1 MIFLSNRCF
10 IKNIFLNKLV
20 LHKIKMGEWLMKEL
34 IVGLAGNPNVG
45 KTTVFNQ
52 LTGMRQHVGNWPGKT
67 VERAE
72 GSFKHGDYEYDIIDL
87 PGNYALSAHS
97 MEEIVSRDFI
107 VDDDSDVIVNVVDAA
122 NLERNLYLTVQ
133 MMELGANLVM
143 ALNMN
148 DFAKRKEHIINIKLM
163 GELLGF
169 PVVEV
174 NAKTKDGFEELL
186 TTVEKAAAKPV
197 DSSAKL
203 SYGDELKGHLS
214 DLQALI
220 EQDKSLLDVPSI
232 WTAIKL
238 LEKDSIV
245 IEKVQQSRMSSKIM
259 MEVDKVSKHLI
270 DIYNE
275 GAEEV
280 IANARY
286 AFIDGLIAEAVKKPA
301 VEKESMTD
309 RIDKIVTN
317 RLLAPF
323 IFLIVIFLLFHLTF
337 TISAPFCE
345 AIEAGFTALSEY
357 LSEAITNP
365 TLASF
370 ICDGLIGGVGGVLV
384 FLPQIIIMF
393 LLLSILEDSGYLA
406 RAAFT
411 LDIVMHKLV
420 GLHGKA
426 FIPMILG
433 FGCGVPAIMATRTMD
448 NESDR
453 ILAMMLIPFMSCT
466 ARMPIYS
473 MFTVAFFAAV
483 PVFALGPIVIT
494 QQTLVVFA
502 MYVIGIV
509 VALIVAAILK
519 RTLFKGMSA
528 PFVMELP
535 TYKVPSLKGVLLHT
549 WDKTK
554 GFLRK
559 AGTII
564 LGASIVIWILSNVPF
579 GVEPGSAESVLG
591 MIGSAISPIFAPLGF
606 ATWQAGIAIL
616 TGLVAKEVVVSTFG
630 TLAGVEEDD
639 EEGMSSMIQGLFT
652 PLSSFAF
659 MVFTLLYIP
668 CFAAIGTIKQETN
681 SWKWPLIM
689 SGITLVTAYI
699 VSFLVYNVGLLAGF
713 G

>member
-1 MIFLSNRCF
+1 
-10 IKNIFLNKLV
+10 
-20 LHKIKMGEWLMKEL
+20 MKEL

-72 GSFKHGDYEYDIIDL
+72 GSFKHGDYEYDIVDL

-107 VDDDSDVIVNVVDAA
+107 VDDDSDVIINVVDAA

-148 DFAKRKEHIINIKLM
+148 DFAKKKEHIIDIKLM

-169 PVVEV
+169 PVIEV
-174 NAKTKDGFEELL
+174 NAKTKDGFDELL
-186 TTVEKAAAKPV
+186 TTVEKAAANPI
-197 DSSAKL
+197 DSSVKL
-203 SYGDELKGHLS
+203 SYGDELKQHLS
-214 DLQALI
+214 DLQELI
-220 EQDKSLLDVPSI
+220 EQDKSLMDVPSI

-245 IEKVQQSRMSSKIM
+245 IEKVQQSSMSSKIM

-270 DIYNE
+270 DVYNE

-286 AFIDGLIAEAVKKPA
+286 AFIDGLMAEAVKKPA
-301 VEKESMTD
+301 VEKESTTD

-323 IFLIVIFLLFHLTF
+323 IFLAIMWVMFQLTF
-337 TISAPFCE
+337 TIGAPFQD
-345 AIEAGFTALSEY
+345 AIDQLFGYIAESVAGAIPNEY
-357 LSEAITNP
+357 
-365 TLASF
+365 LASF
-370 ICDGLIGGVGGVLV
+370 ICDGIIGGVGGVLT
-384 FLPQIIIMF
+384 FLPIIILMF
-393 LLLSILEDSGYLA
+393 LFLSILEDCGYLA

-411 LDIVMHKLV
+411 LDKVMHKIV

-433 FGCGVPAIMATRTMD
+433 FGCGVPAIMATRTME
-448 NESDR
+448 NEGDR
-453 ILAMMLIPFMSCT
+453 MLAMMLVPFMSCT
-466 ARMPIYS
+466 ARLPIYAI
-473 MFTVAFFAAV
+473 FTAAFFAENEGTV
-483 PVFALGPIVIT
+483 LLSI
-494 QQTLVVFA
+494 
-502 MYVIGIV
+502 YVLGIV

-519 RTLFKGMSA
+519 RTMFKGMST

-549 WDKTK
+549 WDKVK

-564 LGASIVIWILSNVPF
+564 LACSIILWALSIFPL
-579 GVEPGSAESVLG
+579 GVEYGSADSVLG
-591 MIGSAISPIFAPLGF
+591 MIGNFIAPIFAPLGF
-606 ATWQAGIAIL
+606 GFWQAAVAIIA
-616 TGLVAKEVVVSTFG
+616 GLAAKEVVVATFG
-630 TLAGVEEDD
+630 TLAGMEEDD
-639 EEGMSSMIQGLFT
+639 EEGITSLVQSTFT
-652 PLSSFAF
+652 PLSAFSFMA
-659 MVFTLLYIP
+659 FTLLYTP
-668 CFAAIGTIKQETN
+668 CFAAIGAIKQETN
-681 SWKWPLIM
+681 SYKWALTM
-689 SGITLVTAYI
+689 CTITLVTAYI
-699 VSFLVYNVGLLAGF
+699 VSFLIFNIGALAGF
-713 G
+713 A

>member
-1 MIFLSNRCF
+1 
-10 IKNIFLNKLV
+10 
-20 LHKIKMGEWLMKEL
+20 MKEL

-72 GSFKHGDYEYDIIDL
+72 GSFKHGEYEYDVVDL

-107 VDDDSDVIVNVVDAA
+107 VDDDSDVIINVVDAA

-148 DFAKRKEHIINIKLM
+148 DFAKKKDHIIDIKLM
-163 GELLGF
+163 SELLGF

-174 NAKTKDGFEELL
+174 NAKTKGGLDELL
-186 TTVEKAAAKPV
+186 TTVEKAAANPV
-197 DSSAKL
+197 DSSVKL
-203 SYGDELKGHLS
+203 SYGDELRQHLA
-214 DLQALI
+214 DLQAII

-245 IEKVQQSRMSSKIM
+245 IEKVQKSSMSSKIM

-270 DIYNE
+270 DVFDE

-286 AFIDGLIAEAVKKPA
+286 AFIGGLMAEAVKRPD
-301 VEKESMTD
+301 VEKESTTD
-309 RIDKIVTN
+309 KIDKIVTN

-323 IFLIVIFLLFHLTF
+323 IFLGIIFSMFHLTY
-337 TISAPFCE
+337 TIGAPFQGMIDQGFSALAE
-345 AIEAGFTALSEY
+345 AVAGYISNEY
-357 LSEAITNP
+357 
-365 TLASF
+365 LASF
-370 ICDGLIGGVGGVLV
+370 ICDGIIGGVGGVLT
-384 FLPQIIIMF
+384 FLPIIILMF
-393 LLLSILEDSGYLA
+393 LFLSILEDCGYLA

-433 FGCGVPAIMATRTMD
+433 FGCGVPAIMATRTME

-453 ILAMMLIPFMSCT
+453 LLAMMLVPFMSCT
-466 ARMPIYS
+466 ARAPIYAI
-473 MFTVAFFAAV
+473 FVAAFFTQHQ
-483 PVFALGPIVIT
+483 ALMV
-494 QQTLVVFA
+494 TL

-509 VALIVAAILK
+509 VALLVAAILK

-535 TYKVPSLKGVLLHT
+535 TYKIPSLKGVLLHT
-549 WDKTK
+549 WDKVK

-564 LGASIVIWILSNVPF
+564 LVCSIVLWILSSFPL
-579 GVEPGSAESVLG
+579 GVEYGSEQSVLG
-591 MIGSAISPIFAPLGF
+591 MIGTFISPIFAPLGF
-606 ATWQAGIAIL
+606 GTWQAAVAIIA
-616 TGLVAKEVVVSTFG
+616 GLAAKEVVVSTFG
-630 TLAGVEEDD
+630 TLAGMEEDD
-639 EEGMSSMIQGLFT
+639 EEGITSLIQETFT

-668 CFAAIGTIKQETN
+668 CFAAIGAIKQETN
-681 SWKWPLIM
+681 GFKWPLIM
-689 SGITLVTAYI
+689 CGITLVTAYI
-699 VSFLVYNVGLLAGF
+699 VSFLVFQIGGLVGFA
-713 G
+713 

>member
-1 MIFLSNRCF
+1 
-10 IKNIFLNKLV
+10 
-20 LHKIKMGEWLMKEL
+20 
-34 IVGLAGNPNVG
+34 
-45 KTTVFNQ
+45 
-52 LTGMRQHVGNWPGKT
+52 MRQHVGNRRGKT

-72 GSFKHGDYEYDIIDL
+72 GSFKHGSYEYDIVDL

-107 VDDDSDVIVNVVDAA
+107 VDDDSDVIINVVDAA

-148 DFAKRKEHIINIKLM
+148 DFAKKKDHIIDIKLM
-163 GELLGF
+163 SELLGF

-174 NAKTKDGFEELL
+174 NAKTKDGFDKLL
-186 TTVEKAAAKPV
+186 TTVEKASKNPI

-203 SYGDELKGHLS
+203 SYGDELKEHLA

-220 EQDKSLLDVPSI
+220 EQDKNLLDVPSI

-245 IEKVQQSRMSSKIM
+245 IEKVQQSSMSSKIM

-270 DIYNE
+270 DVFDE

-286 AFIDGLIAEAVKKPA
+286 AFISGLMAESVKKPQ
-301 VEKESMTD
+301 VEKETTTD
-309 RIDKIVTN
+309 KIDKIITN

-323 IFLIVIFLLFHLTF
+323 IFLGIMFLMFHLTY
-337 TISAPFCE
+337 TISAPFQGMIDDGFIML
-345 AIEAGFTALSEY
+345 ADFVAGYISNEY
-357 LSEAITNP
+357 LR
-365 TLASF
+365 SF
-370 ICDGLIGGVGGVLV
+370 VCNGIIGGVGGVLV
-384 FLPQIIIMF
+384 FLPIIILMF
-393 LLLSILEDSGYLA
+393 LFLSILEDCGYLA

-411 LDIVMHKLV
+411 LDIIMHKLV

-433 FGCGVPAIMATRTMD
+433 FGCGVPAIMATRTME

-453 ILAMMLIPFMSCT
+453 LLAMMLVPFMSCT
-466 ARMPIYS
+466 ARAPIYAI
-473 MFTVAFFAAV
+473 FVAAFF
-483 PVFALGPIVIT
+483 T
-494 QQTLVVFA
+494 QYQSVMVTL
-502 MYVIGIV
+502 MYVIGVV

-528 PFVMELP
+528 PFVMVLP
-535 TYKVPSLKGVLLHT
+535 IYKIPSLKGVFLHT
-549 WDKTK
+549 WEKVK

-564 LGASIVIWILSNVPF
+564 LVCSIVLWILSSFPL
-579 GVEPGSAESVLG
+579 GVEYGSEQSVLG
-591 MIGSAISPIFAPLGF
+591 MLGNVIAPIFAPLGF
-606 ATWQAGIAIL
+606 GFWQAAVAIIA
-616 TGLVAKEVVVSTFG
+616 GLAAKEVVVSTFG
-630 TLAGVEEDD
+630 TLSGMEEDD
-639 EEGMSSMIQGLFT
+639 EDGITSLVHDTFT
-652 PLSSFAF
+652 PLSAFSF

-668 CFAAIGTIKQETN
+668 CFATIGAIKQETN
-681 SWKWPLIM
+681 GFKWPLIM
-689 SGITLVTAYI
+689 CGITLVTAYI
-699 VSFLVYNVGLLAGF
+699 VSFLVFQIGGLAGF

>member
-1 MIFLSNRCF
+1 
-10 IKNIFLNKLV
+10 
-20 LHKIKMGEWLMKEL
+20 MKKL

-52 LTGMRQHVGNWPGKT
+52 LTGMHQHVGNWPGKT

-72 GSFKHGDYEYDIIDL
+72 GSFSHGDYEYNIVDL

-107 VDDDSDVIVNVVDAA
+107 VDDDSDVIINVVDAA

-148 DFAKRKEHIINIKLM
+148 DFAKKKDHLIDIDLM
-163 GELLGF
+163 SELLGF
-169 PVVEV
+169 PVVEI
-174 NAKTKDGFEELL
+174 NAKNKDGFEELL
-186 TTVEKAAAKPV
+186 TTVEKQAAKPI
-197 DSSAKL
+197 DSSEKL
-203 SYGDELKGHLS
+203 SYGNDIKGHLATI
-214 DLQALI
+214 QELI
-220 EQDKSLLDVPSI
+220 EQDKTLMDVPSI
-232 WTAIKL
+232 WTAVKL

-245 IEKVQQSRMSSKIM
+245 IEKVQKSSYSSKIM
-259 MEVDKVSKHLI
+259 IEVDKVSKHLY
-270 DIYNE
+270 DVYKE

-286 AFIDGLIAEAVKKPA
+286 AFIGGLMAEAVKRPA
-301 VEKESMTD
+301 VEKETTTD
-309 RIDKIVTN
+309 KIDKIVTN

-323 IFLIVIFLLFHLTF
+323 IFLGVIFLLFHLTF
-337 TISAPFCE
+337 TISEPFCTLIDDGF
-345 AIEAGFTALSEY
+345 AILGEF
-357 LSEAITNP
+357 ITSYISDP

-370 ICDGLIGGVGGVLV
+370 VCDGIIGGVGGVLV
-384 FLPQIIIMF
+384 FLPQIVIMF

-433 FGCGVPAIMATRTMD
+433 FGCGVPAIMATRTLE

-453 ILAMMLIPFMSCT
+453 VLAMMLIPFMSCT

-473 MFTVAFFAAV
+473 MFTAAFFAAI
-483 PVFALGPIVIT
+483 PVFVLGPLVVT
-494 QQTLVVFA
+494 QQTIVVTS
-502 MYVIGIV
+502 MYVIGVV
-509 VALIVAAILK
+509 VALVVAAILK

-535 TYKVPSLKGVLLHT
+535 TYKVPSVKGVLLHT
-549 WDKTK
+549 WEKTK

-564 LGASIVIWILSNVPF
+564 LAAAIIIWILSSLPL
-579 GVEPGSAESVLG
+579 GVEYGSQDSVLG
-591 MIGSAISPIFAPLGF
+591 MVGTAIAPVFSPLGF
-606 ATWQAGIAIL
+606 GEWQAGIAVV
-616 TGLVAKEVVVSTFG
+616 TGLVAKEVVVATFG
-630 TLAGVEEDD
+630 TLAGIEEGD
-639 EEGMSSMIQGLFT
+639 EEGLSSMLQDIFT

-659 MVFTLLYIP
+659 MVFCLLYIP
-668 CFAAIGTIKQETN
+668 CFATIGAIKQETN
-681 SWKWPLIM
+681 GWKWPVVM
-689 SGITLVTAYI
+689 CTITLVTAYV
-699 VSFLVYNVGLLAGF
+699 VSLLVYNIGLFAGF